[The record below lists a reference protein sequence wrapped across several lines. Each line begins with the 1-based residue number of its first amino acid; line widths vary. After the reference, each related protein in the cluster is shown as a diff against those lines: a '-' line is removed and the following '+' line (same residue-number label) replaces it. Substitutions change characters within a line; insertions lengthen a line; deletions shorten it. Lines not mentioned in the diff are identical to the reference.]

1 MFEHTHGILE
11 WTGAL
16 IVTIFVCFFVYFTSP
31 PNNFPINS
39 VFTIESGQSVSSVA
53 QARVKVSTTRK
64 AHGDPSLAMLECR
77 ASPIVPNELWII
89 KRGLIPPDP
98 SEILDDLLAEED

>member
-1 MFEHTHGILE
+1 MSVDHNILTLLYSALAATEVPGQYGISI
-11 WTGAL
+11 A
-16 IVTIFVCFFVYFTSP
+16 
-31 PNNFPINS
+31 
-39 VFTIESGQSVSSVA
+39 VSSVA

-64 AHGDPSLAMLECR
+64 AHGDPALAVLECR